1 MIYYNGHIKQEKVFV
16 KTPKKIARRITMLA
30 EELEDRKKKE

>member
-16 KTPKKIARRITMLA
+16 KIPKKITRRIAKLA
-30 EELEDRKKKE
+30 KELEDREKA